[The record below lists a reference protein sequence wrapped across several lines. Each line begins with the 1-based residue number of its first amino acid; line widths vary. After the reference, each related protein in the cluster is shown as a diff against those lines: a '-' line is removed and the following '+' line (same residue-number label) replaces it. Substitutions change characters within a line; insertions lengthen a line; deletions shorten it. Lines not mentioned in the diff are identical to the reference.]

1 MEINGS
7 CVLKAPVGRLS
18 AATIGRVSVDISVH
32 TPSMSTYRPIL
43 GPYVDRVSADSD
55 GRHWPAECRSTYRP
69 ACRPRL
75 GRHVAD
81 SSCQKEV
88 SGTPSKVP
96 KSSCQNQQVKISSD
110 EFEGEKKGNFETFW
124 NFLEFLRVSQKLL
137 FDNYYAKI
145 STRLFLEK

>member
-1 MEINGS
+1 MQHQFFFGHNLFFKTLTYVQL
-7 CVLKAPVGRLS
+7 VLNFRICFFGP
-18 AATIGRVSVDISVH
+18 H
-32 TPSMSTYRPIL
+32 STYCTNIGL
-43 GPYVDRVSADSD
+43 KEKCKMFGSF
-55 GRHWPAECRSTYRP
+55 
-69 ACRPRL
+69 
-75 GRHVAD
+75 D

-110 EFEGEKKGNFETFW
+110 EFEGGKKGNFETFW
-124 NFLEFLRVSQKLL
+124 NFLELLRVSQKLL